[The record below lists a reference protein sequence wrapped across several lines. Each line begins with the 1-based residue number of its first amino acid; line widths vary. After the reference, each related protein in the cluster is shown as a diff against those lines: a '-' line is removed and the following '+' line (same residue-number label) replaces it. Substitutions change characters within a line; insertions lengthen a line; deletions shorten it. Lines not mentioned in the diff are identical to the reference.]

1 MSRYRTLDHPMM
13 PMIAWDPQRPAERI
27 HDHLLMVRA
36 TSNAYVLTGDDGD
49 VVINTGTGAQGKR
62 VREKFEELL
71 GRPLKV
77 AKIIFTQSHP
87 DHTGGWEFFADAGSE
102 TIVQRNFHRI
112 CQERNLLDGFFGPR
126 NERVL
131 ATLLRKEDKG
141 RPWFAARDL
150 GPVTTFAD
158 EPVFTGA
165 GRRYHL
171 ISIPSG
177 ETIDSLAVWMPEDRT
192 LFIGNWAGAIYG
204 AAPNFYT
211 ARGDRDRSVPGWLE
225 DCRKLIDL
233 GAEML
238 VTGHDEPTRG
248 AEQVRLD
255 LTRLHD
261 AVRYIHDETVKGMN
275 AQKTLSQLMAEIA
288 LPPDLALRPGRGP
301 IRWYVRAVWEEYAGW
316 FLHALTSELYATP
329 ATAVW
334 PELAQLAG
342 GAPVLA
348 ERAEAHLHAGRPE
361 EALHLIEIAVAAEP
375 ESRAV
380 REVEL
385 AIYEELANRTQGKIF
400 DELGWLEGRITDTQD
415 ALARIPT

>member
-13 PMIAWDPQRPAERI
+13 QMIAWDPQRPAERI

-49 VVINTGTGAQGKR
+49 VVINTGTGVQGKR

-158 EPVFTGA
+158 EHVFTCA
-165 GRRYHL
+165 GRIYHL

-192 LFIGNWAGAIYG
+192 LFIGN
-204 AAPNFYT
+204 
-211 ARGDRDRSVPGWLE
+211 
-225 DCRKLIDL
+225 
-233 GAEML
+233 
-238 VTGHDEPTRG
+238 
-248 AEQVRLD
+248 
-255 LTRLHD
+255 
-261 AVRYIHDETVKGMN
+261 
-275 AQKTLSQLMAEIA
+275 
-288 LPPDLALRPGRGP
+288 
-301 IRWYVRAVWEEYAGW
+301 
-316 FLHALTSELYATP
+316 
-329 ATAVW
+329 
-334 PELAQLAG
+334 
-342 GAPVLA
+342 
-348 ERAEAHLHAGRPE
+348 
-361 EALHLIEIAVAAEP
+361 
-375 ESRAV
+375 
-380 REVEL
+380 
-385 AIYEELANRTQGKIF
+385 
-400 DELGWLEGRITDTQD
+400 
-415 ALARIPT
+415 